1 MRKKIW
7 GRKKRGTEE
16 VIVENADAGMYLN
29 YDHDASLGLRGGI
42 CESAEVLR
50 CRFIAN
56 AAAVT
61 GVLFRVLPVRPA
73 EGDSRLAV
81 GGWALPVVD
90 ERGRVDEEAIFGSV
104 VDPFLDDVRAPDAR
118 FLLKFHGKSN

>member
-1 MRKKIW
+1 MRKKEW
-7 GRKKRGTEE
+7 KKKTEE
-16 VIVENADAGMYLN
+16 GIGPEMY
-29 YDHDASLGLRGGI
+29 YDHDASLGLRCGI

-50 CRFIAN
+50 CRFMAN

-61 GVLFRVLPVRPA
+61 GVLFRVLPARAV
-73 EGDSRLAV
+73 EGDSRLAA

-118 FLLKFHGKSN
+118 FL